1 MGDGAIT
8 QDQTL
13 RRVAITGIGAVTPVG
28 RDAPGTWEA
37 LKAGRSGVGPI
48 TTFDASTYPVRIAG
62 MVDDFG
68 PDRLPDRRL
77 AHRLHRGAAFG
88 LTAGVEAV
96 RAAAIP
102 AGTYDPF
109 ECGVSMG
116 GSVARPELQEF
127 SDIFHTR
134 DGSEGRRLYR
144 WPPSRTVVTSQ
155 NVAGAELASIAGA
168 QGPMIG
174 ISTACTASSHALGEA
189 FRCIQDGEARM
200 MLAGGYDALTSW
212 VDVLGFSLLG
222 ALTKDYNDDPERASR
237 PFDRDRSGFVLG
249 EGAVVMVLEEL
260 DSARA
265 RGAEIHAEIAG
276 YGSSLNAYRMTDPP
290 PDGGGAA
297 IAMAHA
303 LRDSGFA
310 AQDVD
315 YVVAHGTGTP
325 AGDVSETVAI
335 KRALGD
341 HAQRVVVTSPKSMTG
356 HTTCAAGALNLLAAL
371 GAIRDGVVS
380 PTINL
385 DNPDPELDLDF
396 VALQARELPVS
407 VAMTNAFAFGGTNGA
422 MVVCRPELRD
432 AR

>member
-1 MGDGAIT
+1 M
-8 QDQTL
+8 

-28 RDAPGTWEA
+28 RDAPSTWAA

-48 TTFDASTYPVRIAG
+48 TTFDATTYPVRIAG
-62 MVDDFG
+62 MVDDF
-68 PDRLPDRRL
+68 DLDQLPDRRL
-77 AHRLHRGAAFG
+77 VRHLHRGAAFG
-88 LTAGVEAV
+88 LAAGVEAV

-102 AGTYDPF
+102 ADTYDPY

-127 SDIFHTR
+127 SDIFYTR
-134 DGSEGRRLYR
+134 GESDGHRLFR
-144 WPPSRTVVTSQ
+144 SPPSRTVVISQ
-155 NVAGAELASIAGA
+155 NVAGAELASFAGA

-174 ISTACTASSHALGEA
+174 VSTACTASSHALGEA
-189 FRCIQDGEARM
+189 YRRIQDGEARM

-222 ALTKDYNDDPERASR
+222 ALTKDYNDDPEHASR
-237 PFDRDRSGFVLG
+237 PFDRDRTGFVLG

-265 RGAEIHAEIAG
+265 RDAQVHAEIAG
-276 YGSSLNAYRMTDPP
+276 YGSSLNGYRMTDPP
-290 PDGGGAA
+290 PDGGGAV
-297 IAMAHA
+297 IAMTRA
-303 LRDSGFA
+303 LGESGFA
-310 AQDVD
+310 AQDID

-325 AGDVSETVAI
+325 AGDVSETIAI

-341 HAQRVVVTSPKSMTG
+341 HSQRVLVSSPKSMTG

-385 DNPDPELDLDF
+385 DNPDPELDLDY
-396 VALQARELPVS
+396 VPNEARTQDVN

-422 MVVCRPELRD
+422 LVVCRPELRD